1 MLREEN
7 FMEIKTFTTHANGM
21 DFYCEL
27 LGQGPTIVLVPDGA
41 NDCGPYEKM
50 MEYLSDEFTV
60 LTFDPRGGS
69 RSPDP
74 QPRPVTPAL
83 FSDDIAALVEA
94 IPLAK
99 PVSAFGVSSG
109 GQAVL
114 ALARFHADI
123 TRNGVVHEAA
133 LQADTPIQHAGF
145 DYFQA
150 IAALSP
156 KIAAPATISAI
167 TLVGT
172 VEGIEAIDAA
182 TRARMNKNRAYWAQY
197 YLGTVD
203 MGRYLEEDFAQM
215 APVDFTIGTWT
226 PSWLTAA
233 NQATAARGNRPV
245 TWVNS
250 AHSPHLTMPK
260 EMAEIVREKVKQYVG
275 S

>member
-1 MLREEN
+1 
-7 FMEIKTFTTHANGM
+7 MEIKTFTAHANDM
-21 DFYCEL
+21 DFYCEMV
-27 LGQGPTIVLVPDGA
+27 GQGPTIVLVPDGA

-60 LTFDPRGGS
+60 LSFDPRGGS

-74 QPRPVTPAL
+74 HPRPVTPAL
-83 FSDDIAALVEA
+83 FSDDIAALVQE
-94 IPLAK
+94 LSVET

-114 ALARFHADI
+114 ALARFHGDI

-133 LQADTPIQHAGF
+133 LQADTPIRNAGF
-145 DYFQA
+145 EYFQTMA
-150 IAALSP
+150 TLSP
-156 KIAAPATISAI
+156 KIADPTTISAI
-167 TLVGT
+167 TLIGT
-172 VEGIEAIDAA
+172 LEGIEATDAA
-182 TRARMNKNRAYWAQY
+182 TRARMAKNHAYWAQY
-197 YLGTVD
+197 YLGTID
-203 MGRYLEEDFAQM
+203 MGRYVEEDFACM

-250 AHSPHLTMPK
+250 AHAPHLTMPK
-260 EMAEIVREKVKQYVG
+260 EMAEIVRGKVKQYVG

>member
-1 MLREEN
+1 
-7 FMEIKTFTTHANGM
+7 MEIQTFTTHANGM
-21 DFYCEL
+21 DFYCEMM
-27 LGQGPTIVLVPDGA
+27 GQGPTIVLVPDGG

-60 LTFDPRGGS
+60 LTFDPSGGS

-74 QPRPVTPAL
+74 HPRPVTPAL
-83 FSDDIAALVEA
+83 FSDDIAALVRE
-94 IPLAK
+94 IPLPT

-123 TRNGVVHEAA
+123 TRNVIAHEAA
-133 LQADTPIQHAGF
+133 LQGDTPIQNAGF
-145 DYFQA
+145 EYFQT

-156 KIAAPATISAI
+156 KMADPATISAI
-167 TLVGT
+167 TMVGT
-172 VEGIEAIDAA
+172 VEGIETMARDAA
-182 TRARMNKNRAYWAQY
+182 MCARMAQNRAYWAQY

-203 MGRYLEEDFAQM
+203 MGRYFEEDFAHM

-233 NQATAARGNRPV
+233 NQATAARGKRSV
-245 TWVNS
+245 TWVNTLTDKYL
-250 AHSPHLTMPK
+250 SPYNPAL
-260 EMAEIVREKVKQYVG
+260 
-275 S
+275 

>member
-1 MLREEN
+1 
-7 FMEIKTFTTHANGM
+7 MEIKTFTTHANGM
-21 DFYCEL
+21 DFYCEMM
-27 LGQGPTIVLVPDGA
+27 GQGPTIVLVPDGT

-60 LTFDPRGGS
+60 LTFDPRSGS

-74 QPRPVTPAL
+74 HPRPVTPAL
-83 FSDDIAALVEA
+83 FSDDIAALVQE
-94 IPLAK
+94 IPLET
-99 PVSAFGVSSG
+99 PISAFGVSSG

-114 ALARFHADI
+114 ALAKFHPDI
-123 TRNGVVHEAA
+123 LRNGVVHEAA
-133 LQADTPIQHAGF
+133 LQADTPIQNAGF
-145 DYFQA
+145 EYFQT
-150 IAALSP
+150 IATLSP
-156 KIAAPATISAI
+156 KIADPATISAI
-167 TLVGT
+167 TMIGT
-172 VEGIEAIDAA
+172 LEGIGAIDAE
-182 TRARMNKNRAYWAQY
+182 TRARLAKNRAYWAQY

-203 MGRYLEEDFAQM
+203 MGRYLEEDFSHM

-250 AHSPHLTMPK
+250 AHTPHLTMPK
-260 EMAEIVREKVKQYVG
+260 EMAEILREKVQQYMR

>member
-1 MLREEN
+1 
-7 FMEIKTFTTHANGM
+7 MEIKTFTTHANGM
-21 DFYCEL
+21 DFYCEMM
-27 LGQGPTIVLVPDGA
+27 GQGPTIVLVPDGT
-41 NDCGPYEKM
+41 NDCGPYEKV

-74 QPRPVTPAL
+74 RPRPVTPEL
-83 FSDDIAALVEA
+83 FSDDIAALVQE
-94 IPLAK
+94 IPIEK

-114 ALARFHADI
+114 ALAKFHANI
-123 TRNGVVHEAA
+123 IRNGVVHEAA
-133 LQADTPIQHAGF
+133 LQADTPIKNAGF
-145 DYFQA
+145 EYFKTMG
-150 IAALSP
+150 ALSP
-156 KIAAPATISAI
+156 KIATPAAISAI
-167 TLVGT
+167 TFVGT
-172 VEGIEAIDAA
+172 LEGIEATDDA
-182 TRARMNKNRAYWAQY
+182 TRARMAKNRAHWAQY

-203 MGRYLEEDFAQM
+203 MGRYSEEDFAHM

-233 NQATAARGNRPV
+233 NQTTAARGNRSV

-260 EMAEIVREKVKQYVG
+260 EMADIVREKVKQHLRL
-275 S
+275 